1 MDAIALLKKD
11 HMTVKR
17 LFERFEKAR
26 SGKKEIA
33 NKIVKEL
40 AVHSAIEE
48 QLFYPAVRLKAKRS
62 EMEDADQQ
70 VLEALEEHHVAKWL
84 LDEIDKLDED
94 AERFE
99 AKVTVLRES
108 ILHHVK
114 EEEGPLFR
122 FVRRLLSR
130 DELNTLGNMMN
141 KAKRMAPTK
150 PHPRAPDQPPG
161 NLVASAAASLWDKGM
176 DFLRDAGEQAMA
188 RVNGRTKRVRQLV
201 QKERHLNA

>member
-17 LFERFEKAR
+17 LFERFERAR

-33 NKIVKEL
+33 EKIVREL
-40 AVHSAIEE
+40 AIHSAVEE
-48 QLFYPAVRLKAKRS
+48 QIFYPAVRLKAKRS
-62 EMEDADQQ
+62 GMEEADEQ

-84 LDEIDKLDED
+84 LTEIDKLDED

-122 FVRRLLSR
+122 FCRRLFSR
-130 DELNTLGNMMN
+130 DELVMLGKMMA

-161 NLVASAAASLWDKGM
+161 NLVAGAAASLFDKGM
-176 DFLRDAGEQAMA
+176 DLMRDTGKQAMA
-188 RVNGRTKRVRQLV
+188 RVNGRMKRMRP
-201 QKERHLNA
+201 ERNLNA

>member
-1 MDAIALLKKD
+1 
-11 HMTVKR
+11 
-17 LFERFEKAR
+17 
-26 SGKKEIA
+26 
-33 NKIVKEL
+33 
-40 AVHSAIEE
+40 
-48 QLFYPAVRLKAKRS
+48 
-62 EMEDADQQ
+62 MEDADEH

-122 FVRRLLSR
+122 FARRLFSR
-130 DELNTLGNMMN
+130 DELVTLGKMMA

-161 NLVASAAASLWDKGM
+161 NLVAGAAASLFDKGM
-176 DFLRDAGEQAMA
+176 DFMRDTGKQAMA
-188 RVNGRTKRVRQLV
+188 RVNGRMKRMRPD
-201 QKERHLNA
+201 RHLNA

>member
-17 LFERFEKAR
+17 LFERFDKAR

-33 NKIVKEL
+33 NKIVTEL

-62 EMEDADQQ
+62 EMEEADEQ

-99 AKVTVLRES
+99 AKVSVLKES

-122 FVRRLLSR
+122 FARRLFKR
-130 DELNTLGNMMN
+130 DELNTLGNMMA
-141 KAKRMAPTK
+141 KAKKMAPTK

-161 NLVASAAASLWDKGM
+161 NLVAGAAASLWDKGM
-176 DFLRDAGEQAMA
+176 DFLRDAGEQAMS
-188 RVNGRTKRVRQLV
+188 RVNGRAKRVRQV
-201 QKERHLNA
+201 RTERHLNA